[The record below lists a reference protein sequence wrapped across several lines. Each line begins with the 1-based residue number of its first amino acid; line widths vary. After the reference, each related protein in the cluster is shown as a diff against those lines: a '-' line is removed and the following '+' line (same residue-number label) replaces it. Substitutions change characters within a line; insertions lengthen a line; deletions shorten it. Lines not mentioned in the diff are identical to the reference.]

1 MAKLKAGDQFPAV
14 ILKDIDSVTV
24 EFPGIFASAP
34 STVVFFYR
42 GRW

>member
-1 MAKLKAGDQFPAV
+1 MAKLKAGDQFPVV
-14 ILKDIDSVTV
+14 ILKDIDGVTV
-24 EFPGIFASAP
+24 EFPSIFTSAP